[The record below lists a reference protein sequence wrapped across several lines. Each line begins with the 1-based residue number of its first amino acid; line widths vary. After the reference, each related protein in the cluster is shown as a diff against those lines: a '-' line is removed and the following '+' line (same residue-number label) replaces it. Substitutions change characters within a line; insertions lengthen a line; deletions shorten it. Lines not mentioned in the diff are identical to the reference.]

1 MRRVVDTALGHA
13 DLVQGRV
20 TTAVTVG
27 IQDAAVQGGAM
38 ASARSS
44 VRSRAAV
51 MRFPC
56 GHSEPEA
63 SLAGRVR
70 RAAGRA
76 VWVACRRC
84 NVIALACAPAG
95 GPGRRVGKSLTAH
108 AH

>member
-1 MRRVVDTALGHA
+1 
-13 DLVQGRV
+13 
-20 TTAVTVG
+20 
-27 IQDAAVQGGAM
+27 M
-38 ASARSS
+38 ASVRSS

-63 SLAGRVR
+63 SVAGRVR
-70 RAAGRA
+70 RGAGRA
-76 VWVACRRC
+76 VWVTCPRC

-95 GPGRRVGKSLTAH
+95 GPERRVGKTLTAR

>member
-1 MRRVVDTALGHA
+1 
-13 DLVQGRV
+13 
-20 TTAVTVG
+20 
-27 IQDAAVQGGAM
+27 M
-38 ASARSS
+38 ASAQSS
-44 VRSRAAV
+44 MGSRTAV

-63 SLAGRVR
+63 SVAGRVR

-95 GPGRRVGKSLTAH
+95 GRGRRVGKSLTAH

>member
-1 MRRVVDTALGHA
+1 
-13 DLVQGRV
+13 
-20 TTAVTVG
+20 
-27 IQDAAVQGGAM
+27 M
-38 ASARSS
+38 ASVRSSARSK
-44 VRSRAAV
+44 AAV

-63 SLAGRVR
+63 SVAGRVR

-76 VWVACRRC
+76 VWVVCGRC

-95 GPGRRVGKSLTAH
+95 GPGRRAGKSLTAH